1 MNNKQQQEQT
11 TKLEQIELLSTVNQ
25 SALVIDKIKSTMQ
38 CHEVSPEKGGAAP
51 HHRSKCKYYRHC
63 SGLAGAGRVAAA
75 RLSFFP
81 FFHLYRGVIPV
92 LSVQSVA

>member
-25 SALVIDKIKSTMQ
+25 LALVIDKIKSAMQ
-38 CHEVSPEKGGAAP
+38 CHDVSPEKGGAAP

-63 SGLAGAGRVAAA
+63 FGLAGAAQLRISD
-75 RLSFFP
+75 L
-81 FFHLYRGVIPV
+81 
-92 LSVQSVA
+92 